1 MLVLAL
7 TYSLSSG
14 ERKGKS
20 LNHIKCFL
28 YFMRGCK
35 KIMSELNVFIY
46 LVSEGE
52 NLGKF
57 VRGNFLEGN
66 TIKGDSPVPENFF
79 TLLVISLEY
88 LRK

>member
-1 MLVLAL
+1 
-7 TYSLSSG
+7 
-14 ERKGKS
+14 
-20 LNHIKCFL
+20 
-28 YFMRGCK
+28 
-35 KIMSELNVFIY
+35 MSELNVFIY